1 MVKQARRLTEGHV
14 GAIARLWSLI
24 VCVAVVM
31 GSTFSVMA
39 ARPDKS
45 VTPPAVRRVA
55 LYRDRAVVERQGSY
69 KVKKGSSVMRFEPFP
84 PALQEVSLRARLGN
98 APSVRIAGVSSWIDR
113 RSEIQDARV
122 REVNEQVQELKSK
135 INELSASLRT
145 VRAVDRYLSA
155 YEATLKKAIS
165 EQTLVSSPQTDAW
178 HKTLVALNGR
188 RRELDLQRSRGD
200 RKLATLST
208 DLGMVS
214 KELRQLENPE
224 PRAVRIVEIQLE
236 SEAVQQVELGILY
249 EMSNAGWDAIYEV
262 REDAEGRVQLEY
274 AAGLRQSTEEDWQD
288 VQLTLSTA
296 EPAMGGVRPRLRGLR
311 VSAAKAQKAAGANI
325 AVVDTVSERATD
337 IALVETAA
345 AMEMEVRQEATSFA
359 LDLPHKVTIPRDGRL
374 VKVPVAKAAL
384 EGATELWAVPDVR
397 RHVYRRLATS
407 NPFPVPLLPGNVMT
421 YHRDSY
427 VGMTRLG
434 FVPVSGKFMVSTG
447 TDPEI
452 QVEKHYSTDAK
463 RSSSVFDQTYTK
475 CVTVRNQKNRD
486 VTVRLAYAVPVSE
499 VEEARVTLYRS
510 RFSVAPGEEDKKRG
524 HLFWDLNV
532 SAGSAASHS
541 FVYRLVGPFDLMRRQ
556 AKPTGD
562 FGLLELR

>member
-1 MVKQARRLTEGHV
+1 MVKTAQHRIEGQGRDIEGFWMV
-14 GAIARLWSLI
+14 FVCGAILI
-24 VCVAVVM
+24 M
-31 GSTFSVMA
+31 GATRATAS
-39 ARPDKS
+39 RPDES
-45 VTPPAVRRVA
+45 VAPPAVKRVA
-55 LYRDRAVVERQGSY
+55 LYRDRAVVERQGLY
-69 KVKKGSSVMRFEPFP
+69 QVQKGSNVMRFDPFP

-98 APSVRIAGVSSWIDR
+98 APNVRIAGVSSWIDR

-122 REVNEQVQELKSK
+122 REVSEEAQELKRK
-135 INELSASLRT
+135 IKERSASLRT

-165 EQTLVSSPQTDAW
+165 EQTLDSSPQIEAW
-178 HKTLVALNGR
+178 RETLGALNGR
-188 RRELDLQRSRGD
+188 RSELELERSRGD
-200 RKLATLST
+200 REMATLSS

-214 KELRQLENPE
+214 KELKLLENPE

-236 SEAVQQVELGILY
+236 SETAQEVELGILY
-249 EMSNAGWDAIYEV
+249 EMSDAGWDAIYEV

-274 AAGLRQSTEEDWQD
+274 FAGLRQSTEEDWQD

-296 EPAMGGVRPRLRGLR
+296 EPAMGGVRPKLQGLR
-311 VSAAKAQKAAGANI
+311 VRAAKPQKAAGVNI
-325 AVVDTVSERATD
+325 AVIDTVSERATD

-345 AMEMEVRQEATSFA
+345 TMEMEVRQEATSFA
-359 LDLPHKVTIPRDGRL
+359 LDLPHRVSIPRDGRL

-384 EGATELWAVPDVR
+384 EGATEFWAVPDVR
-397 RHVYRRLATS
+397 KHVYRRLSTS

-427 VGMTRLG
+427 VGITRVG
-434 FVPVSGKFMVSTG
+434 FVPVSGKFTVSTG

-452 QVEKHYSTDAK
+452 QVDKHYSTDAK
-463 RSSSVFDQTYTK
+463 RSSSVFDRTYTK
-475 CVTVRNQKNRD
+475 RVTVRNQKNRD

-499 VEEARVTLYRS
+499 VEEARVTLRRS
-510 RFSVAPGEEDKKRG
+510 RFSVAPSEEDEKRG
-524 HLFWDLNV
+524 HLFWDLDV

-541 FVYRLVGPFDLMRRQ
+541 FEYRLVGPADLMQRQ

-562 FGLLELR
+562 FGILQLR